1 MPISLCM
8 IAKNE
13 ENYLEKCL
21 NNIKNSVD
29 EIIIVDTGSND
40 KTMEIA
46 KKFTNKVYNFR
57 WNNDFSEARNF
68 SLKKAAK
75 DWILMLDADESIKK

>member
-1 MPISLCM
+1 MPISICM

-13 ENYLEKCL
+13 KNYLEKCL